1 MASLCLQASQNRRD
15 SGVDMRVV
23 EVVPVFRPAH
33 RFTGEQI
40 QHHRQKSPAFAG
52 PDVGHIAEPNLVRRG
67 YCELP
72 VEMVRYFNVFVF
84 AAFVFVGR
92 YPAAGDIQLFHQL
105 TGQPAAHFD
114 TSVPGDDSRDA
125 SGACRAAAGIPG
137 FHDLAAFSHSL
148 TIGLTARSLSVP
160 VAAAMD
166 FKSPA
171 QHSDRISRSQPVDY
185 REPLVR
191 PTLRAP

>member
-52 PDVGHIAEPNLVRRG
+52 PDVGHIAAPNLVRRG

-72 VEMVRYFNVFVF
+72 VEMVRYFNVFVSP
-84 AAFVFVGR
+84 R
-92 YPAAGDIQLFHQL
+92 LYLWAGTRQLAISSSFIRLPDSQRPIL
-105 TGQPAAHFD
+105 TPEFL
-114 TSVPGDDSRDA
+114 V
-125 SGACRAAAGIPG
+125 
-137 FHDLAAFSHSL
+137 
-148 TIGLTARSLSVP
+148 TI
-160 VAAAMD
+160 VAM
-166 FKSPA
+166 
-171 QHSDRISRSQPVDY
+171 
-185 REPLVR
+185 
-191 PTLRAP
+191 LRAPAEPPLAFQASMTWPRLATRSPSGSLPEACQCL